1 MSSDLQIL
9 ANTPNTLNL
18 NGQIYRVN
26 PPTLQDLSE
35 AESYG
40 KELKQK
46 KRVEYI
52 KQIYE
57 LFSQMPK
64 EMSMEE
70 KKQIINS
77 VLPADL
83 TPKDKIDLLAAM
95 PDSWD
100 DEKKNKQILRL
111 VLERDGVEW
120 METLYILW
128 LCVKK
133 NQPDI
138 KLEDIKN
145 CVTADDLDNILKVI
159 SPKKA
164 GGSEKNV

>member
-1 MSSDLQIL
+1 MTELSIL
-9 ANTPNTLNL
+9 SGTPSTIILN
-18 NGQIYRVN
+18 NKIYKVS

-35 AESYG
+35 AEVYG
-40 KELKQK
+40 KEIKQS
-46 KRVEYI
+46 KRKEYI
-52 KQIYE
+52 KQYTE
-57 LFSQMPK
+57 LFSQLPK

-77 VLPADL
+77 ILPSDL

-95 PDSWD
+95 PDSWG
-100 DEKKNKQILRL
+100 DEKKNKQLLRL

-128 LCVKK
+128 LCIKK
-133 NQPDI
+133 NHTEV

-145 CVTADDLDNILKVI
+145 CVTADDLDNILKAI

-164 GGSEKNV
+164 GSSEKNV